1 MRRIMAFDHVSAD
14 GFFSTRDGKLDWVVP
29 DDALDERAVEG
40 MKHSDT
46 ILFGRKTYDMF
57 ESFWPNALKD
67 PSDPKDPHDPRRR
80 APTLRAMAKW
90 INDATKLVFS
100 RTRKDV
106 GWKNSHVLGDFDPHK
121 IEALKRAAGK
131 HILIFGSGSIV
142 SQLARHGLID
152 EVQLAVSPV
161 LLGSG
166 RSLLD
171 GFAKPVRLELLGS
184 ESFPSGDVLL
194 RYSPAK

>member
-1 MRRIMAFDHVSAD
+1 MRHIIAFDHLSAD
-14 GFFSTRDGKLDWVVP
+14 GFFSTADGKLDWVVP

-40 MKHSDT
+40 MKASDT

-67 PSDPKDPHDPRRR
+67 PAGAVDPHDPSRRPP
-80 APTLRAMAKW
+80 ALHAMAKW

-100 RTRKDV
+100 KARKDV
-106 GWKNSHVLGDFDPHK
+106 GWKNAHVLGDLDPHK
-121 IEALKRAAGK
+121 IETLKKQKGK
-131 HILIFGSGSIV
+131 DVLVFGSGSVV

-152 EVQLAVSPV
+152 EYRFVVSPV
-161 LLGSG
+161 MLGSG

-171 GFAKPVRLELLGS
+171 GSAKKLKLELLGS

-194 RYSPAK
+194 RYAPAK